1 MTPMSIN
8 LHTVVSNLLLEAYC
22 EPTTPQRSILCKAAQ
37 RLLPSLP
44 SKQRSEADR
53 LLRNITWDL
62 PRGHANSGFV
72 AHAVV
77 RFAMHPAT

>member
-1 MTPMSIN
+1 MDPMNITP
-8 LHTVVSNLLLEAYC
+8 HTVVSNLLLEAYC
-22 EPTTPQRSILCKAAQ
+22 EPTTPQRSKLRKAAH
-37 RLLPSLP
+37 RLLPLLP
-44 SKQRSEADR
+44 STQRSEADR

-77 RFAMHPAT
+77 RFAMHQAT